1 MGGGWIAEK
10 NAYNKKAKIGY
21 ANEDISWQVG
31 ILDR

>member
-21 ANEDISWQVG
+21 ATEDILWQVG
-31 ILDR
+31 NIG